1 MGRLKE
7 STRKYI
13 LFLFVFCKHLK
24 QEGTTSKK
32 LNKNYKKIEKL
43 SKTEQKLQKN
53 IHTIYLFLLKTTLI
67 KKNVTLQLYTHTRL
81 LVKKRLLYL
90 NSFELAFFFPPYI
103 LSISLTILYLRHECL
118 SERISFPP
126 RRWQNMYL
134 ITLICI

>member
-1 MGRLKE
+1 MQFRRGVLKTNFYFSLFFQAKWKKPWQCSKPTKQIKG

-13 LFLFVFCKHLK
+13 FLFVFCKHLK
-24 QEGTTSKK
+24 QEGTTSKKK

-90 NSFELAFFFPPYI
+90 NSFELAFFSLPISY
-103 LSISLTILYLRHECL
+103 LS
-118 SERISFPP
+118 P
-126 RRWQNMYL
+126 
-134 ITLICI
+134 